1 MARNIVDELHVPDDG
16 KWPSILALIAGL
28 SYGGIGVLQL
38 LVSLQIVAPI
48 TGFNDLMG
56 GILLIII
63 ASIFLTGVKPLSK
76 DEKEGYAFI
85 AVAYML
91 AAILFALQLMVII
104 TNALGW
110 ILQFEDWIAWNIY
123 TDITPSLWIFLI
135 LMTATGALW
144 VFGSLREKLVIQAKE
159 VAAG

>member
-1 MARNIVDELHVPDDG
+1 MDRDFVDELHVPDDG

-28 SYGGIGVLQL
+28 SYGGIGFLQL
-38 LVSLQIVAPI
+38 LVSLQIAAPI
-48 TGFNDLMG
+48 TGFNDLIG
-56 GILLIII
+56 GFLLIIV

-91 AAILFALQLMVII
+91 AAILFALQVMVII

-110 ILQFEDWIAWNIY
+110 ILQFEDWLAWNIY
-123 TDITPSLWIFLI
+123 SDITPSLWIFLI
-135 LMTATGALW
+135 LMTVTGVLW
-144 VFGSLREKLVIQAKE
+144 VFGSLRGKLVIRAKE
-159 VAAG
+159 VAAQ